1 MKKIEKRAL
10 KIAIIGGSGEFGR
23 VFAKIFKNQGF
34 DVTITDIDVEKAR
47 RVAEELGVNVKNNIE
62 AAKESDVVI
71 ISVSIDKTV
80 EAIKEVAPNVR
91 EGSLLMDFTSVKLK
105 PCRAMEEFSKEG
117 VEVIG
122 LHPMF
127 GPRITSLEGQVFVVT
142 PVRPKNIEKSI
153 WWHSFLK
160 PFLESNRAR
169 YIITTP
175 EEHDR
180 IMSVVQALTHFVYIS
195 VASTLKELNFNVKE
209 SRKYASPVYELMIDF
224 IARIVGQNPWL
235 YAYIQMLN
243 PYTKDVH
250 ETFLKKVQ
258 ELRDIVQRRDVQKFV
273 RIMSSSAKHMGD
285 ISTSMGR
292 SDKAILALYQELK
305 KLSNSIGKEVA
316 LKHIYSN
323 KVHIGIVEN
332 VNPDFVELRT
342 RKGKIKLKIS
352 NVELLDEDELYRIK
366 SKVFPKEKRDYSII
380 IPEGA
385 DENYIANLIKNID
398 KKIVECKIVDVYRG
412 NQIPKGYKSVTF
424 RIKAFEFDFKKIEG
438 FFKALGYRIR

>member
-1 MKKIEKRAL
+1 MK

-23 VFAKIFKNQGF
+23 VFAKIFKEQGF
-34 DVTITDIDVEKAR
+34 YVTITDVDFEKAKR
-47 RVAEELGVNVKNNIE
+47 AAKELGVDVKSNAE
-62 AAKESDVVI
+62 ATKESDIVI
-71 ISVSIDKTV
+71 ISVSINKTV
-80 EAIKEVAPNVR
+80 DAIKEVAPLVR
-91 EGSLLMDFTSVKLK
+91 EGSLLMDFTSVKLE
-105 PCRAMEEFSKEG
+105 PCRAMEKYASKG
-117 VEVIG
+117 VEIIG

-142 PVRPKNIEKSI
+142 PVRPKNIEESN
-153 WWHSFLK
+153 WWRSFLK
-160 PFLESNRAR
+160 PFLEKNRAR

-209 SRKYASPVYELMIDF
+209 SRKYASPIYELMIDL

-243 PYTKDVH
+243 PYTKEVH
-250 ETFLKKVQ
+250 EVFLKKVK
-258 ELRDIVQRRDVQKFV
+258 ELREIVSKGEVERFV
-273 RIMSSSAKHMGD
+273 KIMGSAAKHMGD

-292 SDKAILALYQELK
+292 SDKAILALNQELK

-323 KVHIGIVEN
+323 KVHIGIVES
-332 VNPDFVELRT
+332 VNPEFVVLKSK
-342 RKGKIKLKIS
+342 KGKINLKIS
-352 NVELLDEDELYRIK
+352 NVELLDEDELFKIK
-366 SKVFPKEKRDYSII
+366 SRILPKEVRDYSIL

-398 KKIVECKIVDVYRG
+398 KRIVECRVVDIYRG
-412 NQIPKGYKSVTF
+412 EQIPEGYKSVTF
-424 RIKAFEFDFKKIEG
+424 RIKAFEFDFKKIDK
-438 FFKALGYRIR
+438 FIRALGYRIR